1 RCSFDERVDGIP
13 LRLCHL
19 PGRGALSAGV
29 DRVPPPRGRGALLP
43 VQQPEPRRS
52 PRGARSLYR
61 GGHRHADRLA
71 RGARADERLRA
82 LPRDVRGRFPLIV
95 FLDLDEFLFSPTK
108 TAVSEIL
115 AEFEDAPGVVVNW
128 AVFGPADHA
137 TPPAGLLIENYTRRT
152 DDPDFNH
159 MVKSIVDPRRVET
172 APGPHYFTYLGGA
185 LAVDENGDPV
195 QARNVTDQVSFSRL
209 RINHYV
215 TRSREEY
222 ERKQAILN
230 AHTRTLKVPIK
241 NYERRYEKL
250 NEMQCDAIH
259 VYLEDLRRVLAND
272 PRGSRVS

>member
-1 RCSFDERVDGIP
+1 MSESMAYLSVCAIYRDEEHYLREWIEFHRLVGVERFFLYNNLSLDDHREVLAPYIEAGIVTLTDWP
-13 LRLCHL
+13 EE
-19 PGRGALSAGV
+19 PGQMSAYEHCL
-29 DRVPPPRGRGALLP
+29 ATF
-43 VQQPEPRRS
+43 
-52 PRGARSLYR
+52 
-61 GGHRHADRLA
+61 ADDSRWIA
-71 RGARADERLRA
+71 
-82 LPRDVRGRFPLIV
+82 

-152 DDPDFNH
+152 TDPDFNH
-159 MVKSIVDPRRVET
+159 MVKSIVDPRRVDT
-172 APGPHYFTYLGGA
+172 APGPHYFTYVGEA
-185 LAVDENGDPV
+185 LAIDENGDRV
-195 QARNVTDQVSFSRL
+195 QSRNVTDQVSFSRL

-259 VYLEDLRRVLAND
+259 VYLEDLRRVLASD